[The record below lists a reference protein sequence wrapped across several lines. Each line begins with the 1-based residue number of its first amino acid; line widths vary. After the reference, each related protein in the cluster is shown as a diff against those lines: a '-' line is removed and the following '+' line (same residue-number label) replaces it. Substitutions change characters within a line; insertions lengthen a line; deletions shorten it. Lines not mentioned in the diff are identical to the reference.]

1 MHGFLSYE
9 KFSLKKELNFQ
20 TKTSCVL
27 NTKRVMIVRVEPCS
41 EEGNTEP
48 SKL

>member
-1 MHGFLSYE
+1 MHGFLSKE
-9 KFSLKKELNFQ
+9 NFSLKKELNFQ
-20 TKTSCVL
+20 TKTCVL
-27 NTKRVMIVRVEPCS
+27 NTKRAMIVRVEPCS